1 MGEGGGY
8 TRRLNMWSCG
18 LMPYKCFGGVQLTS
32 MWPAYWSSFL
42 HVIEYI
48 FMLCED
54 YKWHIHVTKCED
66 KTYLGFMCAYHFMSI
81 VFICSMYCACS
92 YNITGAFHRTPPVI
106 NATDTGT
113 HSVKAW
119 VYGREYRGGDRMPPS
134 LNLSSHIP
142 SWLWNVPNPSGEW
155 LAEVAVCL

>member
-1 MGEGGGY
+1 MGEGRGY

-18 LMPYKCFGGVQLTS
+18 LMLCFGWVQFTS

-42 HVIEYI
+42 HMIEYI
-48 FMLCED
+48 YAMWRLFL
-54 YKWHIHVTKCED
+54 WHIHVTKCED
-66 KTYLGFMCAYHFMSI
+66 ETYHFMSI
-81 VFICSMYCACS
+81 VFISSMYCACS
-92 YNITGAFHRTPPVI
+92 YNITGAYHRITHML
-106 NATDTGT
+106 NATDTGR
-113 HSVKAW
+113 HSVKVW

-155 LAEVAVCL
+155 LAKVVVCL